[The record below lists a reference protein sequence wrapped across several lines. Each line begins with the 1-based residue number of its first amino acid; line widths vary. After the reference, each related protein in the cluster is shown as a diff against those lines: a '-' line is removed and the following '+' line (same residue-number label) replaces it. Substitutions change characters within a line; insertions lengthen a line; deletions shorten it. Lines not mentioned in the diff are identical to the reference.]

1 MKEIQRGPA
10 TDLVPLMHVTH
21 ILSLYYAITI
31 HTLRTALVLKLS
43 PPVGDFVEI

>member
-10 TDLVPLMHVTH
+10 TDLVPLMYVTD
-21 ILSLYYAITI
+21 ILAVHYAITI